1 MAYPVISIVTVC
13 FNSARTLEETMKSV
27 LGQNYPALD
36 YVVIDGGSTDGTLDI
51 IDRYKDR
58 LGYFKSEPDRGI
70 SDAFNKG
77 IMNAKGDIICIINSD
92 DILLPGALRAVAEH
106 YDENVDVFRCNVII
120 NNKD

>member
-36 YVVIDGGSTDGTLDI
+36 YVVIDGVSTDGTLDI

-77 IMNAKGDIICIINSD
+77 IMNAKGDII
-92 DILLPGALRAVAEH
+92 
-106 YDENVDVFRCNVII
+106 
-120 NNKD
+120 